1 MIGKRKAMCDNKSGI
16 LRYAAG
22 AAADVF
28 AAATLRGA

>member
-16 LRYAAG
+16 LRYAA
-22 AAADVF
+22 ADVL